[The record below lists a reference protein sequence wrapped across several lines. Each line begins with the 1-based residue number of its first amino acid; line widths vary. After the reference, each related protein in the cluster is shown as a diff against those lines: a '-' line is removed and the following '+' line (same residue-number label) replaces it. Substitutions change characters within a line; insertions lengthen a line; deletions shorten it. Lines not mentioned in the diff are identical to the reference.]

1 MADLDELF
9 GPGAWRPIQD
19 QLRRGEDPDL
29 SDIAKAMRC
38 DQPVPTDVRD
48 YIANLLEN
56 KIHRKRGPKVDKS
69 DGKKIRD
76 YFLKLQID
84 FWVEEYQGAK
94 ARGES
99 TLGGPYRTALTTVSK
114 ITRIPEATLDKI
126 YYPRGKR
133 KSR

>member
-1 MADLDELF
+1 MVDLDELF
-9 GPGAWRPIQD
+9 GPGAWGPIQD

-29 SDIAKAMRC
+29 SDIAKALRC

-48 YIANLLEN
+48 YIADLLEK
-56 KIHRKRGPKVDKS
+56 KIRRKRGPKVDKS

-76 YFLKLQID
+76 HFLKLQID
-84 FWVEEYQGAK
+84 YWIEEYQDAK
-94 ARGES
+94 TRGE
-99 TLGGPYRTALTTVSK
+99 LIHEGPYRTALTTVSK